1 MEGNTVSL
9 TLWALNAVCYPP
21 YVAACARTCSDR
33 RRSAADASAGPPGKY
48 PSGRTWCPHRWRGP
62 LQQQQKRKGKKI
74 VKINFTS
81 HTFKADL
88 EELQFL
94 SFFLVFFSFG
104 FFIIFYFYVWQFQVR
119 LLMAPCAHILAKK
132 SCELWQV
139 LPVVSDCLHWDF
151 AYADGSWK
159 FYSQFWEREKT
170 LETRS
175 CECLFWQQKAA
186 AAANHMLGKVCIIT
200 FYVLHWGIYY
210 NWYILVLCYVSS
222 NFKCALKVFMLGWG

>member
-1 MEGNTVSL
+1 MCDCCGHRFYPPWTAIKGNTVSL
-9 TLWALNAVCYPP
+9 ILWPLNAVCYPP
-21 YVAACARTCSDR
+21 YAAACVHTCSDT

-88 EELQFL
+88 GQLQFL
-94 SFFLVFFSFG
+94 SFFG
-104 FFIIFYFYVWQFQVR
+104 FFIIFYLYVWQFQVR

-139 LPVVSDCLHWDF
+139 LPAVSDCLHWDF

-159 FYSQFWEREKT
+159 FYSQFWERQTT

-175 CECLFWQQKAA
+175 CEYLFWQWKAA
-186 AAANHMLGKVCIIT
+186 PANHMLGKVCIIT
-200 FYVLHWGIYY
+200 FYLY
-210 NWYILVLCYVSS
+210 NWSI
-222 NFKCALKVFMLGWG
+222 

>member
-1 MEGNTVSL
+1 MCDCCGHRFYPPWTAIKGNTVSL
-9 TLWALNAVCYPP
+9 ILWPLNAVCYPP
-21 YVAACARTCSDR
+21 YVAACVRTCSDT

-88 EELQFL
+88 GELQFL
-94 SFFLVFFSFG
+94 SFFRVFY
-104 FFIIFYFYVWQFQVR
+104 YFLF
-119 LLMAPCAHILAKK
+119 LCLAISGSPFNGPLRAYPGQKIMWT
-132 SCELWQV
+132 LAGV
-139 LPVVSDCLHWDF
+139 ALPAVSDCLHWDF

-159 FYSQFWEREKT
+159 FYSQFWERQTT

-175 CECLFWQQKAA
+175 CECLFWQQQQ
-186 AAANHMLGKVCIIT
+186 IIC
-200 FYVLHWGIYY
+200 
-210 NWYILVLCYVSS
+210 LVR
-222 NFKCALKVFMLGWG
+222 FA

>member
-1 MEGNTVSL
+1 MCDCCGHRFYPPWTAIKGNTVSL
-9 TLWALNAVCYPP
+9 ILWPLNAVWYPP
-21 YVAACARTCSDR
+21 YVAACVRTCSDT

-88 EELQFL
+88 GELQFL
-94 SFFLVFFSFG
+94 SFFG

-139 LPVVSDCLHWDF
+139 LPCLLSQTVSTEISRMQTAAGNFIPSFGNVKRLLRRAAVNVCSGSRKQQQQIICLVRF
-151 AYADGSWK
+151 A
-159 FYSQFWEREKT
+159 
-170 LETRS
+170 
-175 CECLFWQQKAA
+175 
-186 AAANHMLGKVCIIT
+186 
-200 FYVLHWGIYY
+200 
-210 NWYILVLCYVSS
+210 
-222 NFKCALKVFMLGWG
+222 